1 MGHGDDVGSR
11 QETVVGEVGDVG
23 GHMHIHYTEKTAHM
37 INADAIAAMKR
48 GVRVINL
55 ARGEIVDDEAMLAAL
70 DTGKVAAYITDFPN
84 NRLLA
89 APHVIALPHLGASTP
104 ESEQNCAAMAVPTA
118 EIVPAIASA

>member
-1 MGHGDDVGSR
+1 
-11 QETVVGEVGDVG
+11 
-23 GHMHIHYTEKTAHM
+23 M
-37 INADAIAAMKR
+37 INADAIGAMKR

-104 ESEQNCAAMAVPTA
+104 EKMCIRDRWYPHAAHVGRSLIGVLLPYCLLLSLAVFLLYLGGQLVMQ
-118 EIVPAIASA
+118 IQ